1 MIVIRRYEVISV
13 MDKFTPYLKSSLS
26 ADNFKILPLAGDA
39 SSRSYFRVVSGE
51 NSYIL
56 MSWEPF
62 DPSTYP
68 FLTVASLFKNH
79 GVNVPQI
86 ISQSGEQG
94 LMLLEDLGD
103 LTLERKFWEFQ
114 DESLVLPYYKK
125 SIDELIKIQFLT
137 TKDSDKSCIAFNTK
151 FDHDKFLWE
160 FNYTYKHLLKGIL
173 KTDLSHNDEK
183 LLFSDFS
190 KISEK
195 LASHS
200 NYISHRDYHSR
211 NLMIKLGEIKVID
224 FQDARLGPLQYDL
237 VSLLHDS
244 YVDLS
249 SESQLSLIN
258 YYKNNIKSFVGN
270 DFSNDEFD
278 EIYKIQ
284 TVQRCLKACGSFAS
298 FYMTREDRRY
308 LKYLNKTLT
317 VIFNELIELDGL
329 KLLLKLLNDSGAL
342 TYGYNK
348 L

>member
-1 MIVIRRYEVISV
+1 ME
-13 MDKFTPYLKSSLS
+13 KFSSFLNNS
-26 ADNFKILPLAGDA
+26 LPTSEFKIFPLAGDA
-39 SSRSYFRVVSGE
+39 SSRSYYRIVCGE

-56 MSWEPF
+56 MSWEAFNPE
-62 DPSTYP
+62 DYP
-68 FLTVASLFKNH
+68 FLTVANLFKNH

-86 ISQSGEQG
+86 ISQNGSEG
-94 LMLLEDLGD
+94 LLLLEDLGD

-114 DESLVLPYYKK
+114 DESMVIPYYKK

-137 TKDSDKSCIAFNTK
+137 TSDSDKSCIAFNTK

-173 KTDLSHNDEK
+173 GVDLNDADEK
-183 LLFSDFS
+183 ILLKDFSDVS
-190 KISEK
+190 NK

-200 NYISHRDYHSR
+200 NNISHRDYHSR

-244 YVDLS
+244 YVDIS
-249 SESQLSLIN
+249 SDSQKLLLE
-258 YYKNNIKSFVGN
+258 YYKNEIQPFIGR
-270 DFSNDEFD
+270 DFSESEFD

-284 TVQRCLKACGSFAS
+284 TIQRCFKACGSFSS
-298 FYMTREDRRY
+298 FYNTRDDRRY
-308 LKYLNKTLT
+308 LKYISGTLKI
-317 VIFNELIELDGL
+317 IFNELIEIDEL
-329 KLLLKLLNDSGAL
+329 KPLLKLLNESGAL
-342 TYGYNK
+342 EYGYNQ